1 MKKIIGPGIAAG
13 MAMLVVAGALG
24 FLFAAIFPSLK
35 GEYMNANLFRP
46 FSDPLVWLM
55 YAAPIVSGLVLAWI
69 WNAVKDGIKCD
80 TACKK
85 WVYFGIGCWVITLPG
100 MVISLGTF
108 PISLLMVATWTVGNL
123 AQGLAGAWV
132 LSKLNK

>member
-13 MAMLVVAGALG
+13 VAMLVIAGLLG
-24 FLFAAIFPSLK
+24 FLFAALFPSLK
-35 GEYMNANLFRP
+35 EEYTNANLFRP

-55 YAAPIVSGLVLAWI
+55 YVAPVIAGLVLAWI

-85 WVYFGIGCWVITLPG
+85 WAYFGLGYWALTIPG

-108 PISLLMVATWTVGNL
+108 PVSFLMVATWTVGNL
-123 AQGLAGAWV
+123 AQAFVGAWV